1 MVTEIDYTSIGP
13 QHRRAP
19 IANRKRRGFHVGTIE
34 LHGKKP
40 KEIKDQH
47 VWATCYLDES
57 FHVVLENVPYDV
69 GISTCEWKVISKH
82 IWLYHDGF

>member
-40 KEIKDQH
+40 KEIESQH
-47 VWATCYLDES
+47 VCTTCYLTES
-57 FHVVLENVPYDV
+57 FHVVLKMCPDDV
-69 GISTCEWKVISKH
+69 GISTR
-82 IWLYHDGF
+82 G